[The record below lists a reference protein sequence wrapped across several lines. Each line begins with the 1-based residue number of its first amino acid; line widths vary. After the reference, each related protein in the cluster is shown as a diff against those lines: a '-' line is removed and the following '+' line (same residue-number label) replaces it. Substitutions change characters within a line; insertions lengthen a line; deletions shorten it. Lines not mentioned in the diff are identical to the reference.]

1 MKLSTAYLITDT
13 EEPYMT
19 RVIQQ
24 QFSDNPVQ
32 IRKILKTASN
42 HSPAVMQA
50 WFDVNVVWWSMLYLS
65 SLAVLRIYS
74 SSCD

>member
-1 MKLSTAYLITDT
+1 MKLSTAYVITDT

-32 IRKILKTASN
+32 IRKILK
-42 HSPAVMQA
+42 MQA
-50 WFDVNVVWWSMLYLS
+50 WFDVNVVWCQCYIYPLWLY
-65 SLAVLRIYS
+65 
-74 SSCD
+74 